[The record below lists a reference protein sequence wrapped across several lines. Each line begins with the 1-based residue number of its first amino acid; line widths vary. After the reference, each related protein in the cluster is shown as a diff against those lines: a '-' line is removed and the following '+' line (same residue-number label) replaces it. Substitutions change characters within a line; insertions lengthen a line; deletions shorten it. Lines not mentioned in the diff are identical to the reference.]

1 MYCWMVVG
9 GKAALLLVR
18 EMPNCS
24 LLGMMQVRL
33 AAAAVAEQR

>member
-1 MYCWMVVG
+1 MVVG
-9 GKAALLLVR
+9 GKAALLVR

-33 AAAAVAEQR
+33 AAAAIAEQC